1 LPGDVSGPPVAIVDR
16 DTAARLWPGGNALG
30 RRIKTHTNDQWRTVV
45 GIVGRVFEERE
56 PDNKIYVPAAGDSV
70 MAVSPVVR
78 YSGDVDTL
86 MSRIKE
92 RVRAFD
98 REIIVDQSTVEE
110 SYRNLFAPTRVY
122 LMLMSAFASVAL
134 LLAAV
139 GLYGG
144 LSYFVTQRRQEIGVR
159 IALGADGREVRR
171 VVVREAML
179 PVGAGLFVGLIA
191 ALWLNRFVSALLYD
205 VAPNDPRTIACVALF
220 LTLVS
225 FGAAFLPASRAANV
239 DPIVALRAE

>member
-1 LPGDVSGPPVAIVDR
+1 
-16 DTAARLWPGGNALG
+16 
-30 RRIKTHTNDQWRTVV
+30 V